1 MVFIPVR
8 LFCVLYWGLNNYF
21 GMKEHG
27 RQLSVSAIE
36 NGTVIDHV
44 PAKNLFKVIQILG
57 LDRIETQI
65 TFGTNLESEKL
76 GRKAIIKIEG
86 VFFEDKDINRIA
98 LVAPDAKLNI
108 IRDYEVVEKKLVE
121 VPDTIFGIA
130 KCMNPKC
137 ITNFESVTTRFKV
150 VSKKVVS
157 LKCHY
162 CEKITNQENLQ
173 II

>member
-1 MVFIPVR
+1 
-8 LFCVLYWGLNNYF
+8 
-21 GMKEHG
+21 MKEPK
-27 RQLSVSAIE
+27 QLSVSAIE

-44 PAKNLFKVIQILG
+44 PATHLFKVIQILG

-65 TFGTNLESEKL
+65 TFGTNLESKKL
-76 GRKAIIKIEG
+76 GKKAIIKIEG
-86 VFFEDKDINRIA
+86 VYFEDEDINRIA
-98 LVAPDAKLNI
+98 LVAPEAKLNI
-108 IRDYEVVEKKLVE
+108 IKDYEVVEKRPVE
-121 VPDTIFGIA
+121 VPDSIIGIA

-137 ITNFESVTTRFKV
+137 ITNYEHVTTRFKV
-150 VSKKVVS
+150 ISKKIVS